1 MASLNKVYLIG
12 NLTRDPD
19 LRGTPSGSSVCTIGL
34 AVNRRYTVNGQERD
48 ETVFIDVEV
57 WGKTADACGR
67 NLSRGSSVMIEGR
80 LKLDQWED
88 RNGGGKRSKLA
99 VAAENVQFLSPRK
112 DHPQQQTFSQQTVDP
127 DYGPDLGV
135 NPPW

>member
-19 LRGTPSGSSVCTIGL
+19 LRGTPGGSSVCTLGI

-48 ETVFIDVEV
+48 ETVFVDVEV
-57 WGKTADACGR
+57 WGKTAEVCHR
-67 NLSRGSSVMIEGR
+67 NLAKGSSVMIEGR

-88 RNGGGKRSKLA
+88 RNGGKRSKLS
-99 VAAENVQFLSPRK
+99 VVAENVQFISRK
-112 DHPQQQTFSQQTVDP
+112 EQAPQQQQSRGIDPGYAPTSQD
-127 DYGPDLGV
+127 DI
-135 NPPW
+135 PW